1 MWLFAVFLVIIR
13 NLPPLLDVS
22 VRYFTVEKSYCDPAP
37 LLYGFLRRVKTL
49 KVCFRPCMGGP

>member
-1 MWLFAVFLVIIR
+1 MLICG

-22 VRYFTVEKSYCDPAP
+22 VRYFTVEKSCCDPAP